1 MRAKMAA
8 DRKKAMSGANT
19 NANATAS
26 AVVIDIVAPPA
37 VSIFYHFFN
46 KTKT

>member
-8 DRKKAMSGANT
+8 DRKKAMSGGANANT
-19 NANATAS
+19 AAAG

-37 VSIFYHFFN
+37 VCIFHLF
-46 KTKT
+46 